1 MAYHKMN
8 IYFIFCRKDSEG
20 NTPLSSPRKRRSA
33 RGTPSAMKEP
43 TTTSHDDEM
52 LENELESI
60 FSAGKIA
67 MKGIFKDEEQ
77 DSELN
82 DSLKKV
88 IFVLNGVVCYVG
100 LLTLRNLGL
109 NFHPILIT
117 FFYQQGR
124 Q

>member
-1 MAYHKMN
+1 MAYHTLDV
-8 IYFIFCRKDSEG
+8 YFIVFRKDSEG

-33 RGTPSAMKEP
+33 RGTPSTMKEP

-77 DSELN
+77 ENEVNSHN

-88 IFVLNGVVCYVG
+88 IFVLNGVVYFVEDTC
-100 LLTLRNLGL
+100 R
-109 NFHPILIT
+109 
-117 FFYQQGR
+117 
-124 Q
+124 